1 MARVLVIVPFPM
13 DAENLGKR
21 KAQLRSVKLGPDI
34 AFDFKAVGIAPA
46 NYVSQQDALL
56 ADIGI
61 LEAGQTAQADGYDAV
76 CIDTV
81 SDSGMSALRSVLD
94 IPVIGPGRHAMLTAL
109 MLGERFS
116 IVCMWDRWRPLYA
129 KTLAELGL
137 ESRCASIRSADLQPN
152 NQELLGG
159 REDEVF
165 PVLLEVATRCV
176 EQDRADVIVLGSTT
190 MHEAHAYLA
199 ERLPVPVINPGPLS
213 YRLADTAIRLR
224 LSHSKSTYPTPLTP
238 RTDAIA
244 AMGASV
250 LTSEA

>member
-1 MARVLVIVPFPM
+1 MPKVLVIVPFPM
-13 DAENLGKR
+13 DADNLEKR
-21 KAQLRSVKLGPDI
+21 RAQLKSVRLGPDI
-34 AFDFKAVGIAPA
+34 AFDFRAVSIAPA

-61 LEAGQTAQADGYDAV
+61 LEAGLTAQADGYDAV

-81 SDSGMSALRSVLD
+81 SDSGMAALRSILD

-109 MLGERFS
+109 MLGDRFS
-116 IVCMWDRWRPLYA
+116 VVCMWDRWRPLYA

-137 ESRCASIRSADLQPN
+137 EGKCASIRAADLQPN

-199 ERLPVPVINPGPLS
+199 ERLAVPVINPGPLS
-213 YRLADTAIRLR
+213 YRLADAAIRLR
-224 LSHSKSTYPTPLTP
+224 LSHSKTTYPTPLTP
-238 RTDAIA
+238 RPAAIA
-244 AMGASV
+244 AMGDA
-250 LTSEA
+250 ARAR

>member
-1 MARVLVIVPFPM
+1 MPKVLVIVPFPM
-13 DAENLGKR
+13 DADNLAKR
-21 KAQLRSVKLGPDI
+21 RAQLKAVRLGPDI
-34 AFDFKAVGIAPA
+34 VFDFKAVDIAPA

-56 ADIGI
+56 ADVGI
-61 LEAGQTAQADGYDAV
+61 LEAGLTAQTDGYDAV

-81 SDSGMSALRSVLD
+81 SDSGMAALRSLLD

-109 MLGERFS
+109 MLGDRFS

-137 ESRCASIRSADLQPN
+137 EGKCASIRAADLQPN

-165 PVLLEVATRCV
+165 PVLLEVAARCV
-176 EQDRADVIVLGSTT
+176 AEDRADVIVLGSTT
-190 MHEAHAYLA
+190 MHEAHAFLA

-213 YRLADTAIRLR
+213 YRLADAAIRLG
-224 LSHSKSTYPTPLTP
+224 LGHSKTTYP
-238 RTDAIA
+238 
-244 AMGASV
+244 
-250 LTSEA
+250 